1 MMSTGTGGV
10 KSLIAIGSSTGGVEA
25 LYAILTCLPRE
36 MPPIVIAQHIPA
48 VFSAEFAKRLDQ
60 TCRIRVK
67 EAADGD
73 AIRPGWALIAPG
85 NFHLTIRGSGDGWRA
100 VVAGGERVQYQR
112 PSVDVLFESVARH
125 GGAGAVGVLLT
136 GMGADGAAGMLS
148 MKKAGAYTIAQDEA
162 SCVVFGMPREA
173 IRLGGVDSVLPLDRI
188 GQALSRYSCAPRSEN
203 WAKAPKATGPSRSA

>member
-1 MMSTGTGGV
+1 MPIAGDA
-10 KSLIAIGSSTGGVEA
+10 KSLIAIGSSTGGVDA
-25 LYAILTCLPRE
+25 LRIILTGLPRE

-67 EAADGD
+67 EAVDGD

-85 NFHLTIRGSGDGWRA
+85 NFHLTIRRSGDGWRA

-125 GGAGAVGVLLT
+125 CGSGAVGVLLT
-136 GMGADGAAGMLS
+136 GMGADGAAGMLA
-148 MKKAGAYTIAQDEA
+148 MKKAGACTIAQNEA

-173 IRLGGVDSVLPLDRI
+173 IRLGAVDSVLALDRI
-188 GQALSRYSCAPRSEN
+188 GEALSRYSCAPRVEN
-203 WAKAPKATGPSRSA
+203 RVKPLNVADRSRLV